1 MTSKEAIKFI
11 KECSKDKVCGFMVVP
26 ITMENLEEHLEDE
39 EMKNLSKKE
48 TEKILSNV
56 AEELQDLY
64 ENFELEADLENFE
77 FDLES
82 LKE

>member
-26 ITMENLEEHLEDE
+26 ITMEKLEEYLEDE
-39 EMKNLSKKE
+39 ETENLSKKE

-56 AEELQDLY
+56 AEELQNLY
-64 ENFELEADLENFE
+64 EEFDLEADLENFE

>member
-11 KECSKDKVCGFMVVP
+11 KECSKDKVCGFIVVP
-26 ITMENLEEHLEDE
+26 ITMENIEEYLEEE
-39 EMKNLSKKE
+39 ETENLSKKE

-56 AEELQDLY
+56 AEELQNLY
-64 ENFELEADLENFE
+64 EDFELEEDLEHFE